1 MENLKNDQCTSCARS
16 VMCKYISAY
25 DREINA
31 LNEHI
36 SDCRRIL
43 DELPKDFRIRV
54 YCPLFSPKN
63 SAVPRGFAK

>member
-1 MENLKNDQCTSCARS
+1 MENLKNDQCTGCAHAM
-16 VMCKYISAY
+16 MCKYISAY

-36 SDCRRIL
+36 SDCRCIL
-43 DELPKDFRIRV
+43 DELPKDFRISV
-54 YCPLFSPKN
+54 YCPLFHPKN